1 MRYKITDPEIVLA
14 KHQIDAV
21 NFILTRNSCLINYET
36 GSGKTLICL
45 ESIFRLIE
53 KEQLEKALIV
63 CTKSSVLSFESDI
76 KKTSY
81 PVKNLVVIKSSKDL
95 EKVAKNDK
103 ALFIIQYETL
113 INLKLTSITRAFK
126 AFKSGL
132 FIDEV
137 HKVKTIGKKKESQTA
152 KCLNYLKSG
161 FIYLVGLTATT
172 VTSELEDGYRVISF
186 IKPGVLGG
194 INWFHQNF
202 CIYKEGQ
209 RYLKKKRKYVTYP
222 KLVGYKNLDKFL
234 DYTKEVMIQYFPK
247 LDYRFH
253 VLSKSMNPNS
263 KRAIKYDQLAIQTHG
278 KNNNKHSSIMPK
290 LQRLIDKSPTKKFLL
305 QQLIEKCRND
315 GLIIYSR
322 TRKADMLE
330 YIRGVVEDAGM
341 EARIISGST
350 SKEERQEIIEWGFKG
365 SPKNKCII
373 GTQAMGQSLNL
384 HWTHN
389 LCYFEIPMGPGQFS
403 QVKGRIGRMFSKWD
417 HYDFWFLLVKNTID
431 EYWYLKMTSN
441 KEMLG
446 ATADNQFVPDSKLNE
461 YNERKLKRE
470 RDAKVWRKHLS
481 ESGEET
487 SATMKIKRSKR
498 INPKT

>member
-1 MRYKITDPEIVLA
+1 MEFTITDPKIKLA
-14 KHQIDAV
+14 EHQIKAID
-21 NFILTRNSCLINYET
+21 FIISRKESLINYET

-45 ESIFRLIE
+45 ESIFRLI
-53 KEQLEKALIV
+53 KLKQLEKALIV

-76 KKTSY
+76 KKTNY
-81 PVKNLVVIKSSKDL
+81 PIKNLIIIKSINDIESISN
-95 EKVAKNDK
+95 KNNNI
-103 ALFIIQYETL
+103 FIIQYETL
-113 INLKLTSITRAFK
+113 INIKLINLTRAFK
-126 AFKSGL
+126 DFKSGL

-137 HKVKTIGKKKESQTA
+137 HKVKTIGSKKESQTA
-152 KCLNYLKSG
+152 KCLNYLKSS
-161 FIYLVGLTATT
+161 FIYLIGLTATT

-194 INWFHQNF
+194 IKWFHENF
-202 CIYKEGQ
+202 CIYKEGT
-209 RYLKKKRKYVTYP
+209 RYLKKYRKYVTYP

-234 DYTKEVMIQYFPK
+234 KYTKDVMIQFFPK

-253 VLSKSMNPNS
+253 VLAKSMKEGS
-263 KRAIKYDQLAIQTHG
+263 KRALKYDELAMQTHG
-278 KNNNKHSSIMPK
+278 KNNDKHSSIMPK
-290 LQRLIDKSPTKKFLL
+290 LQRLIDKSSTKKFLL
-305 QQLIEKCRND
+305 EKLIDRCRED

-330 YIRGVVEDAGM
+330 YIKSIVEEAGM
-341 EARIISGST
+341 EAKIISGST
-350 SKEERQEIIEWGFKG
+350 SKEERQEIIDWGFEG
-365 SPKNKCII
+365 SPKNKCVI

-431 EYWYLKMTSN
+431 EYWYLKMTAN

-446 ATADNQFVPDSKLNE
+446 ATADNQFVPSSKLNE
-461 YNERKLKRE
+461 FNARKLKKE
-470 RDAKVWRKHLS
+470 RDQKVWRKNLQP
-481 ESGEET
+481 EE
-487 SATMKIKRSKR
+487 KITGLKKIRKY
-498 INPKT
+498 K